1 MVWKKGLYCINF
13 CHLAKDLTP
22 FYTGWYANGKYVA
35 LCSYKDSRVVNPHCA
50 SRFGGGRN
58 GYKVGM
64 DTVPRIVSTMV
75 SWKKILGENKL
86 ICWSTGPTDPILSKT
101 KKNNITK
108 FWVTGKIKK

>member
-58 GYKVGM
+58 GYKVGT

-75 SWKKILGENKL
+75 SWKKFFRREQVNLLVYGPDRPYFKQNK
-86 ICWSTGPTDPILSKT
+86 
-101 KKNNITK
+101 KK
-108 FWVTGKIKK
+108 